1 MVDHRHRFSCPS
13 ASGRRPPEPIEGSEF
28 TLDVDMVIQAIGTN
42 PNPLP
47 VSLIPGL
54 ARGRRGERR
63 RRRGRPDVHPP
74 RLRQQGHTTGAAAM
88 IDAMLKGE

>member
-13 ASGRRPPEPIEGSEF
+13 ASGRRSPEPIEGSGF
-28 TLDVDMVIQAIGTN
+28 TLDVDMVVQAIGTN

-54 ARGRRGERR
+54 ARGRRGNVVDDEDGRTSIHHVYASRDIPPARR
-63 RRRGRPDVHPP
+63 R
-74 RLRQQGHTTGAAAM
+74 
-88 IDAMLKGE
+88 